1 MCLQIYALH
10 SLNAIVVAKKPP
22 APLKR
27 QTGGL
32 KLKIGES
39 IDDQDETT
47 QEAIPE
53 AEIKVE
59 NDSYVSRCM

>member
-1 MCLQIYALH
+1 MHALH
-10 SLNAIVVAKKPP
+10 SLCVIVVAKKPP

-32 KLKIGES
+32 KLKIGET

-47 QEAIPE
+47 QDAIPE

-59 NDSYVSRCM
+59 DDSYVS

>member
-1 MCLQIYALH
+1 MHALH
-10 SLNAIVVAKKPP
+10 SLCVIVVAKKPP

-32 KLKIGES
+32 KLKIGET

-47 QEAIPE
+47 QDAIPE

-59 NDSYVSRCM
+59 DDSYVSGCI

>member
-1 MCLQIYALH
+1 MYAVH
-10 SLNAIVVAKKPP
+10 SLCMIVVAKKPP
-22 APLKR
+22 VPLKR

-47 QEAIPE
+47 QDALPE
-53 AEIKVE
+53 PEIKVE
-59 NDSYVSRCM
+59 DDSYVSRCM

>member
-1 MCLQIYALH
+1 MYALH
-10 SLNAIVVAKKPP
+10 SLCVIVVAKKPP

-53 AEIKVE
+53 TQIKVE
-59 NDSYVSRCM
+59 DDSYVSRCM